1 MGRRGWVATG
11 GSRWVGRS
19 GGVAAGGS
27 PRVGLDGWVAVGGSH
42 RVGRGAGLGGSRRVG
57 RRIKETLRF
66 SLWVGRGRP
75 ARDPPEQTKP

>member
-1 MGRRGWVATG
+1 MGHG
-11 GSRWVGRS
+11 VGLR
-19 GGVAAGGS
+19 VLQ
-27 PRVGLDGWVAVGGSH
+27 VGLDGWVALGGSHWVGRSAWVAAGGLH

-75 ARDPPEQTKP
+75 ARDPPERTKP